1 MTRTLLLLFGIGL
14 LAGCSAPTSGTVAA
28 DVIRLYP
35 GCQLDRLSQT
45 RKLDAQGEQVL
56 AKFTYTCKNE
66 TQLRYG
72 NLVYSKGMDTGFTMF
87 CCAREAKPEEI

>member
-1 MTRTLLLLFGIGL
+1 MTRILLPLLGIGL

-35 GCQLDRLSQT
+35 DCQLDKLHQT
-45 RKLDAQGEQVL
+45 RKLDAEGKEVL

-66 TQLRYG
+66 THLRYG
-72 NLVYSKGMDTGFTMF
+72 NLVYSKGMDTGFTIF
-87 CCAREAKPEEI
+87 CCAREAKTEEI